1 MLQILVL
8 NVSIE
13 LQKKKNIYSCT
24 QNKQPDA
31 FPEKRGTTLQ
41 YLDSVEQ
48 VLMMLLQ
55 QQTEQM
61 KRQQHLPSNQLK
73 MDQVEEVEMAA

>member
-1 MLQILVL
+1 VL

-13 LQKKKNIYSCT
+13 LQKKKNIYSCRYA

-31 FPEKRGTTLQ
+31 FPEKLGITLQ

-48 VLMMLLQ
+48 VLVMLLQ
-55 QQTEQM
+55 QQTEQL

>member
-1 MLQILVL
+1 LA
-8 NVSIE
+8 VSTWR
-13 LQKKKNIYSCT
+13 Q
-24 QNKQPDA
+24 
-31 FPEKRGTTLQ
+31 
-41 YLDSVEQ
+41 LDSVEQ

-73 MDQVEEVEMAA
+73 TDQVEEVEMEYAL